1 MDFEKLLEPFP
12 VKKEAELIAQS
23 IANNPKHMKA
33 LWEFA
38 ISNAENSW
46 RASWLIDKV
55 YDIAPELVRPYLND
69 MIALLPDLTNESKR
83 RQFLKIISLE
93 PLSKNVS
100 GKFINHC
107 FDLLMAN
114 TTAIAIQVYAMQTLY
129 HFSRYEPDI
138 QNELALIL
146 QEKMDHGSAGFCSRA
161 RKILKAIS
169 TN

>member
-23 IANNPKHMKA
+23 IANDPKNMNK

-38 ISNAENSW
+38 IGNAKNSW
-46 RASWLIDKV
+46 RASWLMDKV
-55 YDIAPELVRPYLND
+55 YDIAPELIRPYLND
-69 MIALLPDLTNESKR
+69 MIALLPDLTNESKK

-93 PLSKNVS
+93 PLPENIS

-107 FDLLMAN
+107 FDLLMTG
-114 TTAIAIQVYAMQTLY
+114 TTAVAVQVYAMQILY
-129 HFSRYEPDI
+129 NFSIREPDI

-146 QEKMDHGSAGFCSRA
+146 TEQMENGTAGFCSRA

-169 TN
+169 NS